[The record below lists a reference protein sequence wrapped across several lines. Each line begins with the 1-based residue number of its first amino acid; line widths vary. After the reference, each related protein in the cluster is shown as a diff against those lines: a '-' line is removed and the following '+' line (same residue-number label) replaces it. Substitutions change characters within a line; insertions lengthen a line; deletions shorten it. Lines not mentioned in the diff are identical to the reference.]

1 MMPHALLFLLII
13 TRKSYYPHYVDETT
27 KAQNLFGYELLNAIQ
42 LVKWQRFKLSPIGF
56 YNPSYFHPTILTQ
69 YRVISICEIIK
80 FDPLFS
86 FSCLTAHCS
95 NVGP

>member
-27 KAQNLFGYELLNAIQ
+27 KAQNLFACELLNAIQ
-42 LVKWQRFKLSPIGF
+42 LVKWQRFKLNPIGF
-56 YNPSYFHPTILTQ
+56 YNPSSFHPTILTQ

-80 FDPLFS
+80 IESLFIFDCTLQQCGALVP
-86 FSCLTAHCS
+86 
-95 NVGP
+95 